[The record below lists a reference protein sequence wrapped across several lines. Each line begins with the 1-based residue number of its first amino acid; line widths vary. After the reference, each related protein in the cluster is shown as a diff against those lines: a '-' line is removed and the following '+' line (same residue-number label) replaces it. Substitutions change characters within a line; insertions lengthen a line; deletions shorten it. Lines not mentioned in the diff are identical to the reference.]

1 LNARLRAFYPELA
14 LVVASFLYGATFTIV
29 QDALEDLTATGFVL
43 LRFAI
48 GGAALIPF
56 ALRNRWAGPAAR
68 ASDSPRVLTACGV
81 ALGFTAFVAYVCQN
95 VGLQHTTTSNSAF
108 ITGLFAVFTPLV
120 VAVVY
125 RRLPDRTLMIAV
137 ALAVIGLFLLTGA
150 RPSLGFGDGITLVT
164 AFFFGIWIVQA
175 GAWANRFDVV
185 ALTCVELLVIA
196 ALSIPLVAL
205 DGLGDVTA
213 QAMFAVVFT
222 GLGCSAFAFSI
233 QVWAQ
238 RQIDPS
244 RTSIINLLEP
254 VVAGFV
260 GYAVGERLGWTGYL
274 GAATI
279 LVGIVV
285 AELGARR
292 SQARALVRG
301 QVIRKWRS
309 SRSLDRS
316 VKGSREWRN
325 E

>member
-1 LNARLRAFYPELA
+1 MNARLRAFYPELA
-14 LVVASFLYGATFTIV
+14 LVVASILYGATFTIV
-29 QDALEDLTATGFVL
+29 QDALEHLTATGFVL

-48 GGAALIPF
+48 GGLALVPL
-56 ALRNRWAGPAAR
+56 ALHNGWRGPGAR
-68 ASDSPRVLTACGV
+68 PDDSARVLTGCGI

-120 VAVVY
+120 FAVVY
-125 RRLPDRTLMIAV
+125 RRLPDRSLMVAV
-137 ALAVIGLFLLTGA
+137 LLAVVGLFLLTGA

-164 AFFFGIWIVQA
+164 AFFFGIWLVQA

-185 ALTCVELLVIA
+185 SLTCVELLAIA

-213 QAMFAVVFT
+213 QALFAVVFT

-238 RQIDPS
+238 RRIEPA

-260 GYAVGERLGWTGYL
+260 GYAVGERLGWAGYF

-285 AELGARR
+285 TELGARR
-292 SQARALVRG
+292 SEARAVVSG
-301 QVIRKWRS
+301 
-309 SRSLDRS
+309 
-316 VKGSREWRN
+316 
-325 E
+325 